1 MFPVQGAGVQ
11 SLVRKVSFLVPHGVA
26 KKKKNR
32 DSNLTWHP
40 VFSFAK
46 SGNATLKSSFYII
59 LAQLPILQMGKQKRL
74 NVLTQLSVATPGFEA
89 GLLTSS
95 LATQYTIK

>member
-11 SLVRKVSFLVPHGVA
+11 SLVRKVRFLVPHGVA
-26 KKKKNR
+26 KKKKIR

-46 SGNATLKSSFYII
+46 SGNPTLKSSLYHSG
-59 LAQLPILQMGKQKRL
+59 P
-74 NVLTQLSVATPGFEA
+74 
-89 GLLTSS
+89 TSNFADGETKEVKCS
-95 LATQYTIK
+95 HSAVSGNTRI